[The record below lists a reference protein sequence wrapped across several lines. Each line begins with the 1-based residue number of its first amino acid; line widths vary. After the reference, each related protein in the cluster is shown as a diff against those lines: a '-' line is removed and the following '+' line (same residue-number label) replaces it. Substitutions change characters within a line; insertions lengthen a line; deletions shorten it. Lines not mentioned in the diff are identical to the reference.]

1 MPAFDESMMIA
12 FHASEMLF
20 DNLVLGCGKT
30 LSFKLASDNLIGCSQ
45 SNHFLFQNMSK
56 VLVSSYQCSE
66 STSASE
72 VSLLFKRAEE
82 RQSNFDR
89 YQTEASVQQE
99 RCCVFLDEVVRFERC
114 GVFVII
120 DLL

>member
-12 FHASEMLF
+12 FYASEMF

-89 YQTEASVQQE
+89 YQTEAFVQQE

-114 GVFVII
+114 SVFVII

>member
-1 MPAFDESMMIA
+1 
-12 FHASEMLF
+12 
-20 DNLVLGCGKT
+20 
-30 LSFKLASDNLIGCSQ
+30 
-45 SNHFLFQNMSK
+45 MSK

-89 YQTEASVQQE
+89 YQTEAFVQQE

-114 GVFVII
+114 GVFGII
-120 DLL
+120 DLLCLTFLYSGPSQRKTAGTESYA

>member
-1 MPAFDESMMIA
+1 MIA
-12 FHASEMLF
+12 YTSEMLF
-20 DNLVLGCGKT
+20 YNSVLGCGKT
-30 LSFKLASDNLIGCSQ
+30 LSFKLASDNLIGCTTI
-45 SNHFLFQNMSK
+45 NHILFQNMSK

-89 YQTEASVQQE
+89 YQTGAFVQQE
-99 RCCVFLDEVVRFERC
+99 RCCVFLDEVVSFERC
-114 GVFVII
+114 GVFGI
-120 DLL
+120 DDFM